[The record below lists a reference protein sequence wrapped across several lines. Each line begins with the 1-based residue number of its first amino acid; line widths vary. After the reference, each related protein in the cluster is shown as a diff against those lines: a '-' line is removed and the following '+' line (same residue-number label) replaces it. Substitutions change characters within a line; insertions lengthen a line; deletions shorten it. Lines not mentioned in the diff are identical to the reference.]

1 MLKSVP
7 KMCITCRHFE
17 KYHCTLDDTYIGYL
31 YCSEPIK
38 CKTYSLSYDYRKG
51 GKFYESRKVDSD
63 AADRCGRAG
72 ACNYDDA

>member
-1 MLKSVP
+1 MLKPVP

-51 GKFYESRKVDSD
+51 GKFYESRKVDRD
-63 AADRCGRAG
+63 AAD
-72 ACNYDDA
+72 